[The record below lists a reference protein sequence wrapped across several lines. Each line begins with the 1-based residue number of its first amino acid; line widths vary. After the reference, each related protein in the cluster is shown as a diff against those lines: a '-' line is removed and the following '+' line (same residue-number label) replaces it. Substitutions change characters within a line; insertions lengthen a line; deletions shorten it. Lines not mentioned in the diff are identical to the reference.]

1 MFYFVYVVYLS
12 SMVNGKINKCEQ
24 LQQLL
29 CLPLNIVVMLLYLY
43 LNMFLCW
50 AFSFVRF
57 HFQKHK
63 KQNYNASC
71 FFMNTIYVTDGDPYS
86 SVRNEKNGESLVT
99 HLYMDAKDLQD
110 LELLY
115 VKILSEFSEVTI
127 LFNKASL
134 LEEGRVNLSPVKLW
148 NEEPSPEVFVLD
160 PTKNAT
166 VTSHIDT
173 NIEKLTTFVNFIG
186 IDTNTSPHTLL
197 DLQLSDPR
205 LSTEISNTTR
215 GFKWSVMLDSS
226 LVDFGGMLS
235 LRIVEQLQNG
245 PVLQIHVG
253 KTMYII
259 PEKPGAPM
267 APFPPNAL
275 ALLSLYKHTGQ
286 TIATKKPIGALW
298 CYAFGNPAP
307 QTSIVKFTM
316 GGERENLRGRV
327 FNIGQYDSAQVV
339 ILRNITSNDEGQ
351 YMCEARSG
359 NSVVTEPVYIS
370 VT

>member
-1 MFYFVYVVYLS
+1 
-12 SMVNGKINKCEQ
+12 
-24 LQQLL
+24 
-29 CLPLNIVVMLLYLY
+29 
-43 LNMFLCW
+43 
-50 AFSFVRF
+50 
-57 HFQKHK
+57 
-63 KQNYNASC
+63 
-71 FFMNTIYVTDGDPYS
+71 
-86 SVRNEKNGESLVT
+86 
-99 HLYMDAKDLQD
+99 MDAEDLQD

-186 IDTNTSPHTLL
+186 IETSTSPHTLL

-205 LSTEISNTTR
+205 LSTQITNTTR

-286 TIATKKPIGALW
+286 TIATKRPIAALW

-307 QTSIVKFTM
+307 VTSIVKFTV
-316 GGERENLRGRV
+316 GGERQILRGRV

-339 ILRNITSNDEGQ
+339 ILRNITDSDEGQ

-359 NSVVTEPVYIS
+359 SGVVTEPVYIS
-370 VT
+370 VS